1 MLDMQR
7 SNAVC
12 LSFVFSVTALFRYQP
27 SHCLAVC
34 GTFHLST
41 AGGVLLYPLSG
52 QLGWERCRLLNH
64 LMAMGQK
71 QTRPL
76 NKKQAL
82 WVVFFLLKGPVLLVG
97 VCMV

>member
-1 MLDMQR
+1 MQR
-7 SNAVC
+7 FDAISF
-12 LSFVFSVTALFRYQP
+12 SFVFSVTALFRYQHG
-27 SHCLAVC
+27 HCLAVC
-34 GTFHLST
+34 GTFHLGA

-52 QLGWERCRLLNH
+52 QLSWERCRLLNH

-82 WVVFFLLKGPVLLVG
+82 SVVFFLMKRPVLLVG